1 MRRVIVIAVV
11 AEVCIVALLLHN
23 YIKDFLFGH
32 PWWQAF
38 LAAIPGIAV
47 PILAWFE
54 LQQAQESD
62 RLRVEANELRV
73 EANGHRMRANTLQ
86 EEQNRSVAEIARLQG
101 QIAQLTRELDFER
114 NKHLQQI

>member
-62 RLRVEANELRV
+62 RLRVEAND
-73 EANGHRMRANTLQ
+73 HRMRANTLQ

-101 QIAQLTRELDFER
+101 QIAQLTRELDSER
-114 NKHLQQI
+114 NKHLQQIA